1 MPTTPQLAM
10 PLGATLHTGDMSMA
24 DIVRYAQRAESL
36 GMEGMWLLEESGKEA
51 FATLGV
57 LAEATSRIRLGTSI
71 VSYFTRTPTLLAMA
85 ARTVDDLSG
94 GRFTL
99 GIGPGGRGFV
109 ERGHGI
115 SGERSLRR
123 AEEAVAIIRGLLTTK
138 RFSYDGEI
146 FRIQEFRLREG
157 PTVHRI
163 PIILSA
169 LNPKMVALSAR
180 VADGFV
186 ASFPSLA
193 AVAEWRAIVDREA
206 ALANG
211 GAGRN
216 SRDIQMSA
224 LLLTCADPSDE
235 AAVAALRRGLAFYCA
250 APTYHHIA
258 EISGLGAEVKRV
270 WEAWQRREFD
280 EAARLVTD
288 GICEQF
294 GLIGTPAACRARLLA
309 LRDAGVYP
317 IIYPLPRPGRV
328 VEDHLATLDLVA
340 SYVATQGSGSRLPP
354 WLSF

>member
-1 MPTTPQLAM
+1 MLFR
-10 PLGATLHTGDMSMA
+10 S
-24 DIVRYAQRAESL
+24 
-36 GMEGMWLLEESGKEA
+36 
-51 FATLGV
+51 
-57 LAEATSRIRLGTSI
+57 
-71 VSYFTRTPTLLAMA
+71 TPTLLAMA
-85 ARTVDDLSG
+85 ARTVDELSG

-99 GIGPGGRGFV
+99 GMGAGGRGFI

-123 AEEAVAIIRGLLTTK
+123 AEEAVAITRGLLTSK

-146 FRIQEFRLREG
+146 FQVKEFRLREG
-157 PTVHRI
+157 PAAHRI

-169 LNPKMVALSAR
+169 LNPKMMALAAR

-186 ASFPSLA
+186 ASFPSMA
-193 AVAEWRAIVDREA
+193 AAAEWRAIVDREA
-206 ALANG
+206 TS
-211 GAGRN
+211 AGRN
-216 SRDIQMSA
+216 PREIQMAA
-224 LLLTCADPSDE
+224 LLLTCADPNDE

-258 EISGLGAEVKRV
+258 EISGLGTEVKRV
-270 WEAWQRREFD
+270 WEAWQRREFE

-288 GICEQF
+288 GICENF

-340 SYVATQGSGSRLPP
+340 GYVAT
-354 WLSF
+354 

>member
-1 MPTTPQLAM
+1 MPNSPQPAPPASLAM
-10 PLGATLHTGDMSMA
+10 PLGATLHTGDMPMA
-24 DIVRYAQRAESL
+24 DIVRYAQRAEAL

-57 LAEATSRIRLGTSI
+57 LAGATSRVRLGTSI

-85 ARTVDDLSG
+85 ARTVDELSG

-99 GIGPGGRGFV
+99 GIGPGGRGFI

-115 SGERSLRR
+115 SGERALRR
-123 AEEAVAIIRGLLTTK
+123 AEEAVQIIRGLLTTK

-157 PTVHRI
+157 PAAHRI

-169 LNPKMVALSAR
+169 LNPKMMALSAR

-186 ASFPSLA
+186 ASFPSLP
-193 AVAEWRAIVDREA
+193 AVAEWRGIVDREA
-206 ALANG
+206 AAV
-211 GAGRN
+211 GRDP
-216 SRDIQMSA
+216 REIQMSA

-258 EISGLGAEVKRV
+258 DISGLGAEVKRV

-288 GICEQF
+288 GICENF
-294 GLIGTPAACRARLLA
+294 GLIGTPSACRARLLA

-340 SYVATQGSGSRLPP
+340 SYVAG
-354 WLSF
+354 